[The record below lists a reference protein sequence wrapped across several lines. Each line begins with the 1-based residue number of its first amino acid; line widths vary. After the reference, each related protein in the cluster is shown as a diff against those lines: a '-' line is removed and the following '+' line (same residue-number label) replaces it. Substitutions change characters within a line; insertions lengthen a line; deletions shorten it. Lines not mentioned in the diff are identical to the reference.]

1 MKKKLV
7 THSIGAMGPT
17 GRDAVSTLASTLR
30 VQDDIHSFKLLTLC

>member
-17 GRDAVSTLASTLR
+17 GRDAVSTLASTP
-30 VQDDIHSFKLLTLC
+30 VTTSHNN